1 MANSMGRCL
10 FIGGLAF
17 ALLTGSVRAEPALD
31 WLTTVN
37 EAASKIQGLRS
48 DRARTIAWLAAFNA
62 LNTIDPRYRAYEPAP
77 KPPEPP
83 EPTAS
88 SVRPSSAAALAAA
101 LYTALIV
108 EPDVDQAL
116 LARRYRETLASV
128 SAAPEREAGVALGRQ
143 AAMLLLASR
152 MNDRYGRIEAMLVPP
167 APGVFVTPGYAKM
180 PYSTTVT
187 RLAPFGVRA
196 PAGFDPGSP
205 PAVGSDPATR
215 EIAEVR
221 SVGAL
226 TSSSRSGDQTAAAL
240 FWNSSQPVDYEAV
253 TKPALEARKLD
264 TLAAARIFALE
275 EMIGIDTA
283 IANTLF
289 KDRYQRWRP
298 ETAIAGPHAAASDRE
313 PSWQPLVRAPNSP
326 DYPSGG
332 GTGAGVMS
340 VVLPRLY
347 GLDGPIEMRNE
358 QTQQTRR
365 WASAAALADELASA
379 RVWGGVHFRSA
390 VEAGRRVGVA
400 VATEVIERQ
409 LLPR

>member
-1 MANSMGRCL
+1 MANFGGRCL

-62 LNTIDPRYRAYEPAP
+62 LNTIEPRYRAYEPAP
-77 KPPEPP
+77 RPP

-88 SVRPSSAAALAAA
+88 SVRPSSAAALGAA

-116 LARRYRETLASV
+116 LARRYRETLSSV

-152 MNDRYGRIEAMLVPP
+152 MNDRFGRIEAVLAPP

-180 PYSTTVT
+180 PYSTAIT

-196 PAGFDPGSP
+196 PSAFDPGRP
-205 PAVGSDPATR
+205 PAVGSDEATR

-221 SVGAL
+221 SLGGLA
-226 TSSSRSGDQTAAAL
+226 SSTRSGDQTAAAL

-253 TKPALEARKLD
+253 TKPVLEARKLD
-264 TLAAARIFALE
+264 TLDAARIFALE

-298 ETAIAGPHAAASDRE
+298 ETAIAGPHAAAGDRE
-313 PSWQPLVRAPNSP
+313 PGWQPLVRAPNSP

-365 WASAAALADELASA
+365 WARAAALADELASA